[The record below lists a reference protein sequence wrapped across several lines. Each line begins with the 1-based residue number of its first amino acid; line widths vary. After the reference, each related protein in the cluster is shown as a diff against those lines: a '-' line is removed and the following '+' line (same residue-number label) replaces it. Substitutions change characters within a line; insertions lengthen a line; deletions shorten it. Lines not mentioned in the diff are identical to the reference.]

1 LPITDYQLPITNC
14 QLPIANYQL
23 PITNYQLGVTIM
35 VSQDSTE
42 LSAAPDEIG
51 EIYGGVALRQE
62 NEARKKDRSLEVV
75 EAKNRSSKTN
85 DGINIGKFRQPDAD
99 NWSTSLHSVLDQPP
113 VSFPQ
118 RLILGGMVFLAAFGA
133 WATLGKIDQ
142 VGHAQG
148 KLVPKGA
155 VYKIHPTETGKI
167 INLAIKEGQKI
178 KAGQLVAEL
187 DPETARSEVERLDQ
201 MLGADRIQLVQ
212 QISSIERTR
221 LEAEASLAIA
231 AADKRGAQAAIDRAR
246 ASAATTQSQ
255 IEQLHADVVSQ
266 KARQE
271 QLKPLEK
278 QAQNLLSQLKTDIT
292 SQETRR
298 DRVKPLQNITQ
309 ELLGQLQA
317 KVAAHKERVGRLK
330 PLVDEGALSKDVL
343 FQAEEALRE
352 SENALIRSQLG
363 EKTQADDRAFE
374 VEQTVRDRQ
383 SAAIRSQLSETTQV
397 KERLFEVEQGVRDR
411 INSIGKM
418 EGQLTE
424 QMAEVD
430 RLEAEAASKQ
440 AAAREIQ
447 LQKEQKVQQLEM
459 ELNQIKSKIAET
471 QTMLAQ
477 AKNKLKQRFL
487 YAPVSGVISALNIR
501 NTGEVVQPGQTIAE
515 MTPNQAPLVLEV
527 SLPNREAGFVK
538 TGMPVQVKFDAF
550 PYQNYGVMPG
560 KVVSISPDAK
570 TDERL
575 GVFYRVEVSIDRD
588 SVKANNQTWKL
599 KAGQTASAEIVI
611 RQRSIADVLLDPLKQ
626 LQKGGMSL

>member
-1 LPITDYQLPITNC
+1 MLSED
-14 QLPIANYQL
+14 
-23 PITNYQLGVTIM
+23 GK
-35 VSQDSTE
+35 E
-42 LSAAPDEIG
+42 LCAAPDEIA
-51 EIYGGVALRQE
+51 EVYGGVALKE
-62 NEARKKDRSLEVV
+62 NESRKKDRSLEVV
-75 EAKNRSSKTN
+75 EPQNRSSKTN
-85 DGINIGKFRQPDAD
+85 EYINTAKFRQPDTD

-118 RLILGGMVFLAAFGA
+118 RLILGGLVFSVAFGA

-148 KLVPKGA
+148 KLVPKGD

-178 KAGQLVAEL
+178 KAGQLLAEL
-187 DPETARSEVERLDQ
+187 DPSTAQSEVERLDKI
-201 MLGADRIQLVQ
+201 LDAYRIQLVQ
-212 QISSIERTR
+212 EISSIERTR
-221 LEAEASLAIA
+221 LEAEASQAIA

-255 IEQLHADVVSQ
+255 IEQLQADVVSQ
-266 KARQE
+266 QARQQ

-278 QAQNLLSQLKTDIT
+278 QAQSLLSQLKTDVT
-292 SQETRR
+292 SVQARR
-298 DRVKPLQNITQ
+298 DRVKPLQNKSQDLLTQ
-309 ELLGQLQA
+309 LRA
-317 KVAAHKERVGRLK
+317 KVAAHKERIARLK

-352 SENALIRSQLG
+352 SENAVIRSQLG
-363 EKTQADDRAFE
+363 ETSQADDRALD
-374 VEQTVRDRQ
+374 VEQSLRDKQ
-383 SAAIRSQLSETTQV
+383 TAQIRSQLSETTQV
-397 KERLFEVEQGVRDR
+397 KEKLFEVEQDVRDR
-411 INSIGKM
+411 TSAISKTQ
-418 EGQLTE
+418 GQLTE
-424 QMAEVD
+424 QFAEVD

-440 AAAREIQ
+440 AAARQTQ
-447 LQKEQKVQQLEM
+447 LEKEQKIQQLEM
-459 ELNQIKSKIAET
+459 GLNQLKSKTAET
-471 QTMLAQ
+471 QTLLAQ

-487 YAPVSGVISALNIR
+487 YAPISGVISALNIH

-550 PYQNYGVMPG
+550 PYQNYGVIPG

-575 GVFYRVEVSIDRD
+575 GVVYRVEVSIDRD

-599 KAGQTASAEIVI
+599 KAGQTATAEIVI
-611 RQRSIADVLLDPLKQ
+611 RQRSIADILLDPLKQ

>member
-1 LPITDYQLPITNC
+1 
-14 QLPIANYQL
+14 
-23 PITNYQLGVTIM
+23 M
-35 VSQDSTE
+35 FSQDEKE
-42 LSAAPDEIG
+42 LGHAPNEIG
-51 EIYGGVALRQE
+51 EVYGGVASRQE
-62 NEARKKDRSLEVV
+62 NEARKKDRSLELV
-75 EAKNRSSKTN
+75 EFQNRSSQTN
-85 DGINIGKFRQPDAD
+85 DGINIAKLRQPDAK
-99 NWSTSLHSVLDQPP
+99 NWSTSLHSVLDKPP

-118 RLILGGMVFLAAFGA
+118 RLILGGIVFFVAFGA

-178 KAGQLVAEL
+178 KAGQLLAEL
-187 DPETARSEVERLDQ
+187 DPSNAQSEVERLEKILD
-201 MLGADRIQLVQ
+201 ADRIQLVQ

-221 LEAEASLAIA
+221 LEAEASQAIA
-231 AADKRGAQAAIDRAR
+231 AADQRGAEAAIARAR

-255 IEQLHADVVSQ
+255 IEQLQADLVSQ
-266 KARQE
+266 QGRKQ

-278 QAQNLLSQLKTDIT
+278 DVQDLLSQLKTDIN
-292 SQETRR
+292 SQQGRR
-298 DRVKPLQNITQ
+298 DQVKPLQRKSQ

-317 KVAAHKERVGRLK
+317 KVTAHKERIARLK

-352 SENALIRSQLG
+352 SENAVIRSQLG
-363 EKTQADDRAFE
+363 ETTQADDRAFE

-383 SAAIRSQLSETTQV
+383 SAAIRSQLSDATGV
-397 KERLFEVEQGVRDR
+397 KERLFEVEQNLRDR
-411 INSIGKM
+411 TSAISKAQG
-418 EGQLTE
+418 ELAQQL
-424 QMAEVD
+424 AEVD
-430 RLEAEAASKQ
+430 RLQAEAASKQ
-440 AAAREIQ
+440 AAARQTQ
-447 LQKEQKVQQLEM
+447 LEKEQKIQQLEM
-459 ELNQIKSKIAET
+459 ELNQVKSKIAET
-471 QTMLAQ
+471 QTLLAQ
-477 AKNKLKQRFL
+477 AKNQLKQRFL
-487 YAPVSGVISALNIR
+487 YAPVSGVISALNIH

-550 PYQNYGVMPG
+550 PYQNYGVIPG
-560 KVVSISPDAK
+560 KVLSISPDAK

-599 KAGQTASAEIVI
+599 KAGQTATAEIVI

>member
-1 LPITDYQLPITNC
+1 MLSEDVKE
-14 QLPIANYQL
+14 
-23 PITNYQLGVTIM
+23 LG
-35 VSQDSTE
+35 S
-42 LSAAPDEIG
+42 APDEIAQV
-51 EIYGGVALRQE
+51 YGGVASRQE

-75 EAKNRSSKTN
+75 ESQNRSSQTN
-85 DGINIGKFRQPDAD
+85 DGINTAKFRQEDAD

-113 VSFPQ
+113 VSLPQ
-118 RLILGGMVFLAAFGA
+118 RLILGGMVFCVAFGA

-178 KAGQLVAEL
+178 KAGQLLAEL
-187 DPETARSEVERLDQ
+187 DPSTAESEVERLEKV
-201 MLGADRIQLVQ
+201 LGAAQIQLVQ
-212 QISSIERTR
+212 QISLIERTR
-221 LEAEASLAIA
+221 LEAEASQAIA
-231 AADKRGAQAAIDRAR
+231 AADKRGAEAAIDGAR

-255 IEQLHADVVSQ
+255 IEQLQADVVSQ
-266 KARQE
+266 QARKE

-278 QAQNLLSQLKTDIT
+278 QAENLLSQLKTDVT
-292 SQETRR
+292 SQQARR
-298 DRVKPLQNITQ
+298 EQVKPLQNKSQ
-309 ELLGQLQA
+309 DLLAQLQA
-317 KVAAHKERVGRLK
+317 KAAAHKERIARLK

-343 FQAEEALRE
+343 FQAEEAMRE
-352 SENALIRSQLG
+352 SENAVIRSQLG
-363 EKTQADDRAFE
+363 ETTQADERVFE

-383 SAAIRSQLSETTQV
+383 SAALRSQLSDTTQV
-397 KERLFEVEQGVRDR
+397 KEKLFEVEQGLRDR

-418 EGQLTE
+418 QGQLTE

-430 RLEAEAASKQ
+430 RLQAEASSKQ
-440 AAAREIQ
+440 AAARQAQ
-447 LQKEQKVQQLEM
+447 LEKEQKIQQLEM
-459 ELNQIKSKIAET
+459 ELNQAKSKIAET
-471 QTMLAQ
+471 QTLLAQ
-477 AKNKLKQRFL
+477 AKNKLKQRFI
-487 YAPVSGVISALNIR
+487 YAPVTGVISALNIH
-501 NTGEVVQPGQTIAE
+501 NTGEVVQPGETIAE
-515 MTPNQAPLVLEV
+515 VTPNHAPLVLEV

-550 PYQNYGVMPG
+550 PYQNYGVIPG

-575 GVFYRVEVSIDRD
+575 GVFYRVEVSLDRD

-599 KAGQTASAEIVI
+599 KAGQTATAEIVI
-611 RQRSIADVLLDPLKQ
+611 RQRSIADILLDPLKQ

>member
-1 LPITDYQLPITNC
+1 
-14 QLPIANYQL
+14 
-23 PITNYQLGVTIM
+23 M
-35 VSQDSTE
+35 VSQDGKE
-42 LSAAPDEIG
+42 LSATSDEID
-51 EIYGGVALRQE
+51 EVYGGVALRQE
-62 NEARKKDRSLEVV
+62 NVAQKKDRSLEVV
-75 EAKNRSSKTN
+75 ESQNHSFQTN
-85 DGINIGKFRQPDAD
+85 EFINTAKFRTPISD
-99 NWSTSLHSVLDQPP
+99 NWSPSLETVLDQPP
-113 VSFPQ
+113 VSFSQ
-118 RLILGGMVFLAAFGA
+118 WLILGGLVFSVAFGA

-155 VYKIHPTETGKI
+155 VYKIHPTEPGKI
-167 INLAIKEGQKI
+167 INLAIKEGQQI
-178 KAGQLVAEL
+178 KAGQLLAEL
-187 DPETARSEVERLDQ
+187 DPENASSEVERLDK
-201 MLGADRIQLVQ
+201 MLGAYQIQLVQ
-212 QISSIERTR
+212 QVSSIDRTR
-221 LEAEASLAIA
+221 LQASASQAIS
-231 AADKRGAQAAIDRAR
+231 AADKLGAQAAIDRSR

-266 KARQE
+266 QARQQ

-278 QAQNLLSQLKTDIT
+278 QAQNLLSQLQIDVT
-292 SQETRR
+292 SQEARR
-298 DRVKPLQNITQ
+298 DRVKPLQNKSQ
-309 ELLGQLQA
+309 ELLTQLRA
-317 KVAAHKERVGRLK
+317 KVAAHKERIGRLR

-352 SENALIRSQLG
+352 SENAVIRSQLG
-363 EKTQADDRAFE
+363 EKTQADDRVFE

-397 KERLFEVEQGVRDR
+397 KERLFEVEQGLRDR
-411 INSIGKM
+411 TSSIGKM
-418 EGQLTE
+418 QGQLTE
-424 QMAEVD
+424 QLAEVD
-430 RLEAEAASKQ
+430 RLQAEAAGKQ
-440 AAAREIQ
+440 AAARQMQ
-447 LQKEQKVQQLEM
+447 LEKEQKVQQLEM

-471 QTMLAQ
+471 QTMLTQ

-487 YAPVSGVISALNIR
+487 YAPVNGVISALNIQ
-501 NTGEVVQPGQTIAE
+501 NIGEVVQPGQTIAE

-538 TGMPVQVKFDAF
+538 IGMPVQVKFDAF
-550 PYQNYGVMPG
+550 PYQNYGVIPG

-575 GVFYRVEVSIDRD
+575 GVVYRVEVSIDRD

-599 KAGQTASAEIVI
+599 KAGQTATADIII

>member
-1 LPITDYQLPITNC
+1 
-14 QLPIANYQL
+14 
-23 PITNYQLGVTIM
+23 M
-35 VSQDSTE
+35 VSQDGKE
-42 LSAAPDEIG
+42 LSATSDEID
-51 EIYGGVALRQE
+51 EVYGGVALRQE
-62 NEARKKDRSLEVV
+62 NVAPKKDRALEVV
-75 EAKNRSSKTN
+75 ESQNHSFQTN
-85 DGINIGKFRQPDAD
+85 EFINTAKFRTPISD
-99 NWSTSLHSVLDQPP
+99 NWSPSLETVLDQPP

-118 RLILGGMVFLAAFGA
+118 WLILGGLVFTVAFGA

-155 VYKIHPTETGKI
+155 VYKIHPTEPGKI
-167 INLAIKEGQKI
+167 INLAIKEGQQI
-178 KAGQLVAEL
+178 KAGQLLAEL
-187 DPETARSEVERLDQ
+187 DPENASSEVERLDK
-201 MLGADRIQLVQ
+201 MLGAYQIQLVQ
-212 QISSIERTR
+212 QVSSIDRTR
-221 LEAEASLAIA
+221 LQASASQAIS
-231 AADKRGAQAAIDRAR
+231 AADKLGAQAAIDRSR

-266 KARQE
+266 QARQQ

-278 QAQNLLSQLKTDIT
+278 QAQNLLSQLQIDVT
-292 SQETRR
+292 SQEARR
-298 DRVKPLQNITQ
+298 DRVKPLQNKSQ
-309 ELLGQLQA
+309 ELLTQLRA
-317 KVAAHKERVGRLK
+317 KVAAHKERIGRLR

-352 SENALIRSQLG
+352 SENAVIRSQLG
-363 EKTQADDRAFE
+363 EKTQADDRVFE

-397 KERLFEVEQGVRDR
+397 KERLFEVEQGLRDR
-411 INSIGKM
+411 TSSIGKM
-418 EGQLTE
+418 QGQLTE
-424 QMAEVD
+424 QLAEVD
-430 RLEAEAASKQ
+430 RLQAEAAGKQ
-440 AAAREIQ
+440 AAARQTQ
-447 LQKEQKVQQLEM
+447 LEKEQKVQQLEM

-471 QTMLAQ
+471 QTMLTQ

-487 YAPVSGVISALNIR
+487 YAPVNGVISVLNIH

-515 MTPNQAPLVLEV
+515 ITPNQAPLVLEV

-538 TGMPVQVKFDAF
+538 IGMPVQVKFDAF
-550 PYQNYGVMPG
+550 PYQNYGVIPG

-575 GVFYRVEVSIDRD
+575 GVVYRVEVSIDRD

-599 KAGQTASAEIVI
+599 KAGQTATADIII

>member
-1 LPITDYQLPITNC
+1 MLSEDGKE
-14 QLPIANYQL
+14 
-23 PITNYQLGVTIM
+23 LG
-35 VSQDSTE
+35 
-42 LSAAPDEIG
+42 AAPDEIG
-51 EIYGGVALRQE
+51 EVYGGVALKE
-62 NEARKKDRSLEVV
+62 NETRKKDHSLEIV
-75 EAKNRSSKTN
+75 ERQNRSSQTN
-85 DGINIGKFRQPDAD
+85 EYINTAKFRQPDAD

-118 RLILGGMVFLAAFGA
+118 RLILGGLVFSVAFGA

-148 KLVPKGA
+148 KLVPKGD

-178 KAGQLVAEL
+178 KAGQLLAEL
-187 DPETARSEVERLDQ
+187 DPSTAQSEVERLDKI
-201 MLGADRIQLVQ
+201 LDAYRIQLVQ
-212 QISSIERTR
+212 EISSIERTR
-221 LEAEASLAIA
+221 LEAEASQAIA

-255 IEQLHADVVSQ
+255 IEQLQADVVSQ
-266 KARQE
+266 QARQQ

-278 QAQNLLSQLKTDIT
+278 QAQSLLSQLKTDVT
-292 SQETRR
+292 SVQARR
-298 DRVKPLQNITQ
+298 DRVKPLQNKSQDLLTQ
-309 ELLGQLQA
+309 LRA
-317 KVAAHKERVGRLK
+317 KVAAHKERIARLK

-352 SENALIRSQLG
+352 SENAVIRSQLG
-363 EKTQADDRAFE
+363 ETSQADDRALD
-374 VEQTVRDRQ
+374 VEQSLRDKQ
-383 SAAIRSQLSETTQV
+383 TAQIRSQLSETTQV
-397 KERLFEVEQGVRDR
+397 KEKLFEVEQDVRDR
-411 INSIGKM
+411 TSAISKTQ
-418 EGQLTE
+418 GQLTE
-424 QMAEVD
+424 QFAEVD

-440 AAAREIQ
+440 AAARQTQ
-447 LQKEQKVQQLEM
+447 LEKEQKIQQLEM
-459 ELNQIKSKIAET
+459 GLNQLKSKTAET
-471 QTMLAQ
+471 QTLLAQ

-487 YAPVSGVISALNIR
+487 YAPISGVISALNIH

-550 PYQNYGVMPG
+550 PYQNYGVIPG

-575 GVFYRVEVSIDRD
+575 GVVYRVEVSIDRD

-599 KAGQTASAEIVI
+599 KAGQTATADIVI
-611 RQRSIADVLLDPLKQ
+611 RQRSIADILLDPLKQ

>member
-1 LPITDYQLPITNC
+1 MLSEDVKE
-14 QLPIANYQL
+14 
-23 PITNYQLGVTIM
+23 LG
-35 VSQDSTE
+35 SP
-42 LSAAPDEIG
+42 PDEIAQV
-51 EIYGGVALRQE
+51 YGGVASRQE

-75 EAKNRSSKTN
+75 ESQNRSSQTN
-85 DGINIGKFRQPDAD
+85 DGINTAKFRQEDAD

-113 VSFPQ
+113 VSLPQ
-118 RLILGGMVFLAAFGA
+118 RLILGGMVFCVAFGA

-178 KAGQLVAEL
+178 KAGQLLAEL
-187 DPETARSEVERLDQ
+187 DPSTAESEVERLEKV
-201 MLGADRIQLVQ
+201 LGAYQIQLVQ
-212 QISSIERTR
+212 QISLIERTR
-221 LEAEASLAIA
+221 LEAEASQAIA
-231 AADKRGAQAAIDRAR
+231 AADKQGAQAAIDGAR

-255 IEQLHADVVSQ
+255 IEQLQADVVSQ
-266 KARQE
+266 QARKQ

-278 QAQNLLSQLKTDIT
+278 QAENLLSQLKTDVT
-292 SQETRR
+292 SQQARR
-298 DRVKPLQNITQ
+298 EQVKPLQNKSQ
-309 ELLGQLQA
+309 DLLAGLQA
-317 KVAAHKERVGRLK
+317 KVAAHKERIARLK
-330 PLVDEGALSKDVL
+330 PLVDDGALSKDVL

-352 SENALIRSQLG
+352 SENAVIRSQLG
-363 EKTQADDRAFE
+363 ETTQADDRVFE

-383 SAAIRSQLSETTQV
+383 SAALRSQLSDTTQV
-397 KERLFEVEQGVRDR
+397 KEKLFEVEQGLRDR
-411 INSIGKM
+411 ISSIGKM
-418 EGQLTE
+418 QGQLTE

-430 RLEAEAASKQ
+430 RLQAQASSKQ
-440 AAAREIQ
+440 AAARQAQ
-447 LQKEQKVQQLEM
+447 LEKEQKIQQLEM
-459 ELNQIKSKIAET
+459 ELNQAKSKIAET
-471 QTMLAQ
+471 KTLLAQ
-477 AKNKLKQRFL
+477 AKNKLKQRFI
-487 YAPVSGVISALNIR
+487 YAPVTGVISALNIQ
-501 NTGEVVQPGQTIAE
+501 NTGEVVQPGETIAE
-515 MTPNQAPLVLEV
+515 VTPNHAPLVLEV

-550 PYQNYGVMPG
+550 PYQNYGVIPG

-599 KAGQTASAEIVI
+599 KAGQTATAEIVI
-611 RQRSIADVLLDPLKQ
+611 RQRSIADILLDPLKQ

>member
-1 LPITDYQLPITNC
+1 MLSEDVKK
-14 QLPIANYQL
+14 
-23 PITNYQLGVTIM
+23 LGGT
-35 VSQDSTE
+35 
-42 LSAAPDEIG
+42 PDEIA
-51 EIYGGVALRQE
+51 EVYGGLAVKE
-62 NEARKKDRSLEVV
+62 NEVSQKDRSLEVV
-75 EAKNRSSKTN
+75 EPQNRSSK
-85 DGINIGKFRQPDAD
+85 INEYINPAKFRATDED
-99 NWSTSLHSVLDQPP
+99 NWSASLQSVLDQPS

-118 RLILGGMVFLAAFGA
+118 KLILGGMIFSVAFAA
-133 WATLGKIDQ
+133 WATFGKIDQ

-155 VYKIHPTETGKI
+155 VYKIHPTEPGKI
-167 INLAIKEGQKI
+167 INLAIKEGQKV
-178 KAGQLVAEL
+178 KAGQLLAEL
-187 DPETARSEVERLDQ
+187 DPETASSEVERLDKILDAYQ
-201 MLGADRIQLVQ
+201 IQLVQ

-221 LEAEASLAIA
+221 LEAQASKAIA
-231 AADKRGAQAAIDRAR
+231 EADKRGAQAAIDRAR
-246 ASAATTQSQ
+246 ASVATTQSQ
-255 IEQLHADVVSQ
+255 IEQLQADVVFQ
-266 KARQE
+266 QARQQ

-278 QAQNLLSQLKTDIT
+278 NIQDLVSQLQTDIN
-292 SQETRR
+292 SQQGRR
-298 DRVKPLQNITQ
+298 DRVKPLQRKTQ

-317 KVAAHKERVGRLK
+317 KVAAHKERIGRLK

-352 SENALIRSQLG
+352 SENAVIRSQLG
-363 EKTQADDRAFE
+363 EESQANDRAFE

-383 SAAIRSQLSETTQV
+383 TAQIRSQLSDATVV
-397 KERLFEVEQGVRDR
+397 KERLFEVEQSLRDR
-411 INSIGKM
+411 TSAISKTQG
-418 EGQLTE
+418 ELTQQL
-424 QMAEVD
+424 AEVD
-430 RLEAEAASKQ
+430 RLQ
-440 AAAREIQ
+440 AQAQSQQATARQTQ
-447 LQKEQKVQQLEM
+447 LEKEQKIQQLEM
-459 ELNQIKSKIAET
+459 ELNQVKSKIAET

-487 YAPVSGVISALNIR
+487 YAPVNGVISALNVH

-550 PYQNYGVMPG
+550 PYQNYGVVSG

-588 SVKANNQTWKL
+588 SVKANNQSWKL

-611 RQRSIADVLLDPLKQ
+611 RQRSIADILLDPLKQ